1 MKNLM
6 WSFVAVAALGV
17 AGTTP
22 AYAGSGQSI
31 ICKIL
36 PFLCP
41 PSPVGGGGGNPSVP
55 EPATLAVLGAGV
67 AASLAARRRRGKK

>member
-1 MKNLM
+1 MKKIM
-6 WSFVAVAALGV
+6 WSLVAVAALGA

-22 AYAGSGQSI
+22 AYAGSGTGFL
-31 ICKIL
+31 CKIL

-41 PSPVGGGGGNPSVP
+41 PSPTGSGGGNPSVP

-67 AASLAARRRRGKK
+67 AASLAARRRRAKK

>member
-6 WSFVAVAALGV
+6 WTVVAVAALGI

-22 AYAGSGQSI
+22 AYAGSGSLL
-31 ICKIL
+31 CKVL

-41 PSPVGGGGGNPSVP
+41 PSPVGGGGGTPSVP
-55 EPATLAVLGAGV
+55 EPETLAVLGAGV
-67 AASLAARRRRGKK
+67 AASLAARRRRAKK